1 MLFGEE
7 FMRRTWRTQRRR
19 LIAGTVGLAMGI
31 ICLADRADSQAMT
44 EVTFIVVNNLFSTPA
59 FVAVENGYWTAQGLN
74 VKIKLTSS
82 GRQVTQSLQAGEAQF
97 GHAALSTTTA
107 SARASG
113 NMLKGVMPYYNAGDH
128 IAKAG
133 GRAIIARKDRGI
145 DPNNPKSMEG
155 KKIGYLKG
163 STNDVYMR
171 QWFKREQLDISKS
184 ELVNLP
190 VENMPITLVQGQV
203 DAVVPWEPYTAQVL
217 RELGPNAAVVS
228 RGEASLV
235 TDIIGVVAHE
245 NWIGKNYDL
254 IEKFSIGIAQAAQFI
269 RQDPKGAAEIDTRYL
284 DGLNVGD
291 AIEGLKFLQWDPRIS
306 VCTSE
311 GLVRTGNDMVKD
323 GLIKMSKP
331 FTAEDFYDDTVLKR
345 VMEKYPQFF
354 SDLPPLPKNLDEC
367 KGKLS

>member
-1 MLFGEE
+1 
-7 FMRRTWRTQRRR
+7 MRQICTVLRRR
-19 LIAGTVGLAMGI
+19 ATACVAGLVLGLLGFAPPTEAQDMK
-31 ICLADRADSQAMT
+31 
-44 EVTFIVVNNLFSTPA
+44 EVTFIVVNNLFLMPA
-59 FVAVENGYWTAQGLN
+59 FVAVENGYWTKQGLN

-82 GRQVTQSLQAGEAQF
+82 GRQVTQSLQAGEAQL

-113 NMLKGVMPYYNAGDH
+113 NLLKGVMPYYNAGDH

-145 DPNNPKSMEG
+145 DAANPKSMEG

-163 STNDVYMR
+163 STNDVYLR
-171 QWFKREQLDISKS
+171 AWFKREKLDISKS
-184 ELVNLP
+184 ELVNVP

-203 DAVVPWEPYTAQVL
+203 DAVVPWEPYIAQAV
-217 RELGPNAAVVS
+217 RELGPNAIVVS

-245 NWIGKNYDL
+245 SWIGKNYDL
-254 IEKFSIGIAQAAQFI
+254 LEKFSIGIAQAAQFI

-284 DGLNVGD
+284 DGLNVAD
-291 AIEGLKFLQWDPRIS
+291 AIEGLKFVQWDPRIS

-311 GLVRTGNDMVKD
+311 GLVKTGNDMVKD

-345 VMEKYPQFF
+345 VMEKHPQFF
-354 SDLPPLPKNLDEC
+354 SDLPPLPKTLVDC

>member
-1 MLFGEE
+1 
-7 FMRRTWRTQRRR
+7 MRQSSAGWRRR
-19 LIAGTVGLAMGI
+19 LMACAGGLAAGLMAFTGS
-31 ICLADRADSQAMT
+31 ARAQEMK

-59 FVAVENGYWTAQGLN
+59 FVAVENGYWAKQGLN
-74 VKIKLTSS
+74 VKLKLTAS
-82 GRQVTQSLQAGEAQF
+82 GRQVTQSLQAGEAQL

-113 NMLKGVMPYYNAGDH
+113 NMLKGVMPYYNAADH

-145 DPNNPKSMEG
+145 DAKNPKTMEG

-163 STNDVYMR
+163 STNDVYLR
-171 QWFKREQLDISKS
+171 QWFKREGLDISKS
-184 ELVNLP
+184 ELLNVP

-203 DAVVPWEPYTAQVL
+203 DAVVPWEPYTAQAV
-217 RELGPNAAVVS
+217 RELGPNAVVVS

-254 IEKFSIGIAQAAQFI
+254 LEKFSIGIAQAAQFI
-269 RQDPKGAAEIDTRYL
+269 RKDPKGAAEIDTRYL
-284 DGLNVGD
+284 DGLNVAD
-291 AIEGLKFLQWDPRIS
+291 AVEALKWVSWDPRIS
-306 VCTSE
+306 VCTVE
-311 GLVRTGNDMVKD
+311 GLVQTGNDMVKA
-323 GLIKMSKP
+323 GLIKMSRP
-331 FTAEDFYDDTVLKR
+331 FAPEDFYDDTVLKR
-345 VMEKYPQFF
+345 VMEKHPEFF
-354 SDLPPLPKNLDEC
+354 SDLPPLPKTLAEC

>member
-1 MLFGEE
+1 
-7 FMRRTWRTQRRR
+7 MRRTWRTQQRR

-59 FVAVENGYWTAQGLN
+59 FVAVENGYWTTQGLN

-128 IAKAG
+128 VAKAG

-171 QWFKREQLDISKS
+171 QWFKREQARHLQIRTRQPAGREHADHAGAGPGRRGRAVGALHRAAAARTWAKRRR
-184 ELVNLP
+184 
-190 VENMPITLVQGQV
+190 GQ
-203 DAVVPWEPYTAQVL
+203 P
-217 RELGPNAAVVS
+217 RRSRVS
-228 RGEASLV
+228 
-235 TDIIGVVAHE
+235 
-245 NWIGKNYDL
+245 
-254 IEKFSIGIAQAAQFI
+254 
-269 RQDPKGAAEIDTRYL
+269 
-284 DGLNVGD
+284 
-291 AIEGLKFLQWDPRIS
+291 
-306 VCTSE
+306 
-311 GLVRTGNDMVKD
+311 
-323 GLIKMSKP
+323 
-331 FTAEDFYDDTVLKR
+331 
-345 VMEKYPQFF
+345 
-354 SDLPPLPKNLDEC
+354 
-367 KGKLS
+367 